1 MINKMLSSSFLRRFV
16 VSVSLTGLGVVI
28 VGCET
33 TPKSSASADQDMT
46 QHVGRYDPPPA
57 GFERVRLGVPP
68 FEVDTRRG
76 AQEEMNVIAADILA
90 SLTTNA
96 RRFRVIER
104 TQLEQL
110 TREQGLEGIV
120 KWDELAE
127 MGQVQGVDYLLLG
140 RVTNF
145 RVMPSES
152 RGGLGVGT
160 IRLPGGGGTGGF
172 DFRNRSSR
180 IDVECG
186 VDLRL
191 VDPESGE
198 VIAANFSEYERSD
211 SISSFGISILGVD
224 ADSEADL
231 EISESDQGRIL
242 RLALDD
248 ALRKMLPD
256 IDYELMDRRREGS

>member
-1 MINKMLSSSFLRRFV
+1 MQKLKMFTHKGSLLFSGFALAGLAFLQ
-16 VSVSLTGLGVVI
+16 T
-28 VGCET
+28 GCET
-33 TPKSSASADQDMT
+33 SPTSSAAADQDMT
-46 QHVGRYDPPPA
+46 QHVGRYDAPPA

-76 AQEEMNVIAADILA
+76 AQEDMNTIAADILA
-90 SLTTNA
+90 GLATNA
-96 RRFRVIER
+96 QRFRVIER

-120 KWDELAE
+120 KWDELTE
-127 MGQVQGVDYLLLG
+127 MGQVQGVDYLILG

-152 RGGLGVGT
+152 RGGFGLGT

-172 DFRNRSSR
+172 DFRNRSAQ

-198 VIAANFSEYERSD
+198 VIAANFSEYERTD
-211 SISSFGISILGVD
+211 SIRSFGISVLGVD

-256 IDYELMDRRREGS
+256 IDRELVDRKRDS